1 MQKSFDYIGIS
12 VVTMCHDG
20 KGKYLISQR
29 GLGCRD
35 EHGAWE
41 PVGSGGVETAESLE
55 DAVRREVAEECG
67 AQAQDVEF
75 MGFREVFREID
86 GRKSHWIAFDYKAK
100 IDRDGVRI
108 TEPEKCTELRWCTI
122 DEIPK
127 PQHSQFPFFL
137 NKYKD
142 FLKL

>member
-1 MQKSFDYIGIS
+1 MQKGFDFIGIS

-20 KGKYLISQR
+20 TGKYLISQR

-35 EHGAWE
+35 EQGAWE
-41 PVGSGGVETAESLE
+41 PVGSGGVETTESLE
-55 DAVRREVAEECG
+55 EAVRREVAEECG
-67 AQAQDVEF
+67 ARAQHIEF

-86 GRKSHWIAFDYKAK
+86 GKKSHWIAFDYKAR
-100 IDRDGVRI
+100 IDQSEVTI
-108 TEPEKCTELRWCTI
+108 MEPKKCTELRWCTI
-122 DEIPK
+122 DDIPT

-142 FLKL
+142 FFTS